1 MRSVEMAGRT
11 VDEAVENGLKVLRI
25 TKDKVKVEVIE
36 EGSKGLFGFLGTKP
50 AKVKI
55 TVKENSEM
63 VAKKFLKDVLDNM
76 DINCDINVKDE
87 GEILRVE
94 LTGPKMGIL
103 IGHRGDTLDSLQYL
117 LSLVV
122 NKQNKDAEYKKVIVD
137 TENYRKKREDTL
149 VKLANRLAMKVNKY
163 KKSVTLEPMNPYER
177 RIIHAAL
184 QDNPYVLTHSEGDE
198 PYRKVVIEPKENS

>member
-63 VAKKFLKDVLDNM
+63 VAKNFLKDVLDNM
-76 DINCDINVKDE
+76 DISCEINVKDE

-163 KKSVTLEPMNPYER
+163 KKSITLEPMNPYER

>member
-55 TVKENSEM
+55 TVKENSEI
-63 VAKKFLKDVLDNM
+63 VAKNFLKDVLDNM
-76 DINCDINVKDE
+76 DINCDIHVKDE

-149 VKLANRLAMKVNKY
+149 IKLANRLAMKVNKY
-163 KKSVTLEPMNPYER
+163 KKSITLEPMNPYER

-184 QDNPYVLTHSEGDE
+184 QDSPYVLTHSEGDE

>member
-36 EGSKGLFGFLGTKP
+36 EGSKGLFGILGARP
-50 AKVKI
+50 AKVKLI
-55 TVKENSEM
+55 AKEDSEIA
-63 VAKKFLKDVLDNM
+63 AKKFLKDVLDNM
-76 DINCDINVKDE
+76 DIQCDIHVKDE
-87 GEILRVE
+87 GDILRVE

-149 VKLANRLAMKVNKY
+149 VKLANRLAMKVNRY

-198 PYRKVVIEPKENS
+198 PYRKVVIEPKE

>member
-1 MRSVEMAGRT
+1 MAGRT
-11 VDEAVENGLKVLRI
+11 VDDAVENGLKVLRV
-25 TKDKVKVEVIE
+25 TRDKVKVEVIE
-36 EGSKGLFGFLGTKP
+36 EGSKGLFGILGAKP
-50 AKVKI
+50 AKVKLV
-55 TVKENSEM
+55 VKEDSEIA
-63 VAKKFLKDVLDNM
+63 AKKFLKDVLDNM
-76 DINCDINVKDE
+76 DIKCDIHVKDE
-87 GEILRVE
+87 GDILRVE

-149 VKLANRLAMKVNKY
+149 VKLANRLAMKVNRY
-163 KKSVTLEPMNPYER
+163 KKNVTLEPMNPYER

-198 PYRKVVIEPKENS
+198 PYRKVVIEPKENI